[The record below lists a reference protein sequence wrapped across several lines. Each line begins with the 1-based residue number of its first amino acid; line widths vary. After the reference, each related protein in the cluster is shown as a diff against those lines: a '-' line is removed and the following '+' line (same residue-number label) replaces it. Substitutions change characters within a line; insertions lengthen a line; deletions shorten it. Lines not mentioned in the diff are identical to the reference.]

1 MLLNNYWLNLHRIS
15 ILIQPSQ
22 VLSGKGKVSGGNSD
36 RNIAYLKR
44 AIFASIYRILRLLT
58 FANSKFFKN
67 FKFLNFSLKESWIKG
82 YLANISVKIK
92 GKKSRSQF
100 ILIFNIDVLQT
111 DSKNLA
117 ELILCIFFRVF
128 HEICIL
134 GIFSVY
140 LFSRMPFKRK
150 LCVCLILRNQP
161 KSKKKIYTRK
171 LVHSK
176 QIYQNSNPMTSSK
189 IKNNILKT
197 ILAPWYREW
206 LKQWK
211 YLKWRFLFSQ

>member
-1 MLLNNYWLNLHRIS
+1 M
-15 ILIQPSQ
+15 
-22 VLSGKGKVSGGNSD
+22 
-36 RNIAYLKR
+36 
-44 AIFASIYRILRLLT
+44 
-58 FANSKFFKN
+58 
-67 FKFLNFSLKESWIKG
+67 
-82 YLANISVKIK
+82 ANISVKIK

-128 HEICIL
+128 CEICIL

-197 ILAPWYREW
+197 ILAPWYRE
-206 LKQWK
+206 
-211 YLKWRFLFSQ
+211 